1 MSEIQKFSQQI
12 RTLIDE
18 LKSVC
23 ANYGLG
29 NDGNEFKIITQ
40 VFLYKFL
47 HDKFVYEI
55 KLLDKKLQNASD
67 WEEQLASYSK
77 DDFEML
83 TLKLSEGTAVIKSE
97 QLITSLFARQNEGNF
112 ADIFDKTLLDIAREN
127 SDIFSVFTGG
137 GEKVA
142 LFENLSKY
150 VSDNRDDFC
159 KAIVNKL
166 VGFSFE
172 NIFDEGFDFFSSIF
186 EYLIKDYNSDSGGKY
201 AEYFTPHSVSK
212 IMAKCLVADTEK
224 KNTSNVSCYDPS
236 AGSGTLLMNLA
247 HQIGEDKCTI
257 HSQDISQKS
266 SNLLRLNLILNK
278 LVHSIHNVAQSNTL
292 IKPAHKDKNGRLKTF
307 DYIVAN
313 PPFKLDFSDFRDEL
327 DKRKNSDRFFA
338 GIPKVPAKEKESMA
352 IYLVFLQHIIFSLK
366 PEGKAAVVVPTG
378 FITANSGIDK
388 KIRQKLIDEK
398 MLRGVVSMPSNIF
411 AKTGTNVSILF
422 IDRTNKE
429 KVVLIDA
436 SRLGEKVKDG
446 KNQKT
451 LLSSSDESQIINNF
465 NNKLAVDDFS
475 VLVSYEEIQKK
486 NYSLSAG
493 QYFELK
499 IEYVDINKNE
509 FKKILKT
516 HQKNIKKLL
525 SSSKVIESEI
535 TESLDKLVFDDDKE
549 HR

>member
-1 MSEIQKFSQQI
+1 MTKEQKFLQQV

-47 HDKFVYEI
+47 HDKFVYEL
-55 KLLDKKLQNASD
+55 KLLDKKLQDASD
-67 WEEQLASYSK
+67 WEEQFASYSK
-77 DDFEML
+77 DEFEML

-127 SDIFSVFTGG
+127 SDIFSVVTGA

-201 AEYFTPHSVSK
+201 AEYFTPHSVSG
-212 IMAKCLVADTEK
+212 IMAKCLVSDEEK
-224 KNTSNVSCYDPS
+224 GSISNVSCYDPS

-257 HSQDISQKS
+257 YSQDISQKS

-292 IKPAHKDKNGRLKTF
+292 IKPAHKDKNGKLKTF
-307 DYIVAN
+307 DYVVAN

-327 DKRKNSDRFFA
+327 DKKENRERFFA
-338 GIPKVPAKEKESMA
+338 GIPQVPAKKKESMA

-366 PEGKAAVVVPTG
+366 AKGKAAVVVPTG
-378 FITANSGIDK
+378 FITAQSGIEK
-388 KIRQKLIDEK
+388 KIRQNLIDNK

-411 AKTGTNVSILF
+411 AATGTNISILF
-422 IDRTNKE
+422 IDKANK
-429 KVVLIDA
+429 KDVALIDA
-436 SRLGEKVKDG
+436 SGLGEKVKEG

-451 LLSSSDESQIINNF
+451 FLNTNDESQIINTFKNKEVVDNF
-465 NNKLAVDDFS
+465 SIV
-475 VLVSYEEIQKK
+475 VSYEDIQAK
-486 NYSLSAG
+486 NYSFSAG
-493 QYFELK
+493 QFFSIKIPHMDIRQGEFKSQLKTFKASLEKINFDSQSVTKEIFDSLESLK
-499 IEYVDINKNE
+499 IED
-509 FKKILKT
+509 
-516 HQKNIKKLL
+516 
-525 SSSKVIESEI
+525 
-535 TESLDKLVFDDDKE
+535 
-549 HR
+549 

>member
-1 MSEIQKFSQQI
+1 MIKEQTFSQQI

-47 HDKFVYEI
+47 HDKFVYEV
-55 KLLDKKLQNASD
+55 KLLDKKLKDANN
-67 WEEQLASYSK
+67 WEEQIASYSK
-77 DDFEML
+77 DEFEML

-97 QLITSLFARQNEGNF
+97 QLISSLFARQNEGNF
-112 ADIFDKTLLDIAREN
+112 ADTFDKTLLDIAREN
-127 SDIFSVFTGG
+127 NDIFSVVTGA

-201 AEYFTPHSVSK
+201 AEYFTPHSVSG
-212 IMAKCLVADTEK
+212 IMAKCLVSDEEK
-224 KNTSNVSCYDPS
+224 GSISNVSCYDPS

-257 HSQDISQKS
+257 YSQDISQKS

-278 LVHSIHNVAQSNTL
+278 LVHSIHNVAQANTL
-292 IKPAHKDKNGRLKTF
+292 IKPVHKDKSGKLITF
-307 DYIVAN
+307 DYVVAN

-327 DKRKNSDRFFA
+327 DKRENSDRFFA
-338 GIPKVPAKEKESMA
+338 GIPKVPAKEKDSMA
-352 IYLVFLQHIIFSLK
+352 IYQAFLQHIIFSLK
-366 PEGKAAVVVPTG
+366 PEGKAAAVVPTG
-378 FITANSGIDK
+378 FVTAKSGIDK
-388 KIRQKLIDEK
+388 KIRQKLIDDK
-398 MLRGVVSMPSNIF
+398 MLRGVISMPSNIF
-411 AKTGTNVSILF
+411 ATTGTKVSILF
-422 IDRTNKE
+422 IDKTNKE
-429 KVVLIDA
+429 EVVLIDA
-436 SRLGEKVKDG
+436 SKLGENIKEG
-446 KNQKT
+446 KNKKT
-451 LLSSSDESQIINNF
+451 LLTRADETKIIDTF
-465 NNKLAVDDFS
+465 CKKEAVDDFS
-475 VLVSYEEIQKK
+475 VVMSYDDIKAQ

-493 QYFELK
+493 QFFEVK
-499 IEYVDINKNE
+499 VDYVDISPEQFSKQLQK
-509 FKKILKT
+509 FSLKLDELSDQSSKT
-516 HQKNIKKLL
+516 ELEIKKQLNLL
-525 SSSKVIESEI
+525 NYE
-535 TESLDKLVFDDDKE
+535 
-549 HR
+549 

>member
-1 MSEIQKFSQQI
+1 MNEIQKFSQQV
-12 RTLIDE
+12 RTLIDD

-47 HDKFVYEI
+47 HDKFVYEV
-55 KLLDKKLQNASD
+55 KLIDKKLQDGSG

-77 DDFEML
+77 EELEML

-112 ADIFDKTLLDIAREN
+112 ADIFDKTLLDIAKEN
-127 SDIFSVFTGG
+127 NDIFSVVTSG

-172 NIFDEGFDFFSSIF
+172 NIFDEGFDFFASIF

-201 AEYFTPHSVSK
+201 AEYFTPHSVSGV
-212 IMAKCLVADTEK
+212 IAKCLVSDDQKGST
-224 KNTSNVSCYDPS
+224 NNVSCYDPS

-257 HSQDISQKS
+257 YSQDISQKS

-278 LVHSIHNVAQSNTL
+278 LVHSIHNIIQGNTL
-292 IKPAHKDKNGRLKTF
+292 AKPAHKDKKGKLTVF
-307 DYIVAN
+307 DYIVSN

-327 DKRKNSDRFFA
+327 DKKENSDRFFA
-338 GIPKVPAKEKESMA
+338 GIPTVPPKKKTNMA
-352 IYLVFLQHIIFSLK
+352 IYYVFIQHIIHSLSE
-366 PEGKAAVVVPTG
+366 EGKAAIVVPTG
-378 FITANSGIDK
+378 FLTVQAGIGL
-388 KIRQKLIDEK
+388 KIRKYLVDNRFV
-398 MLRGVVSMPSNIF
+398 RGVISMPGNLF
-411 AKTGTNVSILF
+411 ADTGTKVSILF
-422 IDRTNKE
+422 IDKTMKDNDII
-429 KVVLIDA
+429 LLDA
-436 SRLGEKVKDG
+436 SKIGKSIKEG
-446 KNQKT
+446 KNKKT
-451 LLSSSDESQIINNF
+451 ILSKSDEDEIINSFNLKKNINNF
-465 NNKLAVDDFS
+465 TIN
-475 VLVSYEEIQKK
+475 VSPESLSNR
-486 NYSLSAG
+486 NYSFNPG
-493 QYFELK
+493 QYFDVEMKYEK
-499 IEYVDINKNE
+499 ISDEIFKKEISKFQENLDDFCDQSRKISEEIKKEINKIDFN
-509 FKKILKT
+509 K
-516 HQKNIKKLL
+516 
-525 SSSKVIESEI
+525 
-535 TESLDKLVFDDDKE
+535 
-549 HR
+549 

>member
-1 MSEIQKFSQQI
+1 MNEVQKFSQQV

-47 HDKFVYEI
+47 HDKFVYEVKQVDN
-55 KLLDKKLQNASD
+55 KLGQAGD
-67 WEEQLASYSK
+67 WENQLAAYSA
-77 DDFEML
+77 DEFELL
-83 TLKLSEGTAVIKSE
+83 TLKLSEGTAVIKPE

-112 ADIFDKTLLDIAREN
+112 ADTFDKTLLDIAREN
-127 SDIFSVFTGG
+127 SDIFSVVTGG

-159 KAIVNKL
+159 KAMVNKL

-172 NIFDEGFDFFSSIF
+172 SMFDEGFDFFASIF

-201 AEYFTPHSVSK
+201 AEYFTPHSVSG
-212 IMAKCLVADTEK
+212 IMAKCLVSDSEK
-224 KNTSNVSCYDPS
+224 GSISNVSCYDPS

-257 HSQDISQKS
+257 YSQDISQKS

-278 LVHSIHNVAQSNTL
+278 LVHSIHNVIQGNTL
-292 IKPAHKDKNGRLKTF
+292 LTPAHKDKNSGLATF
-307 DYIVAN
+307 DYVVAN

-327 DKRKNSDRFFA
+327 DKRENRDRFFA

-366 PEGKAAVVVPTG
+366 PEGKASVVVPTG
-378 FITANSGIDK
+378 FITAQSGIEK
-388 KIRQKLIDEK
+388 KIRQKLVDER

-411 AKTGTNVSILF
+411 ATTGTNVSILF
-422 IDRTNKE
+422 IDKTNKE
-429 KVVLIDA
+429 DVVLID
-436 SRLGEKVKDG
+436 SSNLGEKIKEG
-446 KNQKT
+446 KKKKT
-451 LLSSSDESQIINNF
+451 LLSETDEAQIIDTF
-465 NNKLAVDDFS
+465 NNKETVDNFS
-475 VLVSYEEIQKK
+475 VVVSYEDIQAKK
-486 NYSLSAG
+486 YSFSAG
-493 QYFELK
+493 QYFDVK
-499 IEYVDINKNE
+499 IEYVDITQEE
-509 FKKILKT
+509 FSKKIATFESNLESFFNDSKGLHSQIAKSLK
-516 HQKNIKKLL
+516 
-525 SSSKVIESEI
+525 
-535 TESLDKLVFDDDKE
+535 SLNYD
-549 HR
+549 

>member
-1 MSEIQKFSQQI
+1 MNEIQKFSQQV
-12 RTLIDE
+12 RTLIDD

-55 KLLDKKLQNASD
+55 KLIDKNLKHTSD
-67 WEEQLASYSK
+67 WEERLASYTE
-77 DDFEML
+77 DEFEML

-97 QLITSLFARQNEGNF
+97 QLIPSLFVRQNEGNF
-112 ADIFDKTLLDIAREN
+112 ADIFDKTLIDIAREN
-127 SDIFSVFTGG
+127 SDIFSVVTGA

-142 LFENLSKY
+142 LFDNLSKY

-201 AEYFTPHSVSK
+201 AEYFTPHSVSG
-212 IMAKCLVADTEK
+212 IMAKCLVSDEEK
-224 KNTSNVSCYDPS
+224 GSINNVSCYDPS

-257 HSQDISQKS
+257 YSQDISQKS

-278 LVHSIHNVAQSNTL
+278 LVHSIHNVIQANTL
-292 IKPAHKDKNGRLKTF
+292 VKPVHKDKSGRLTTF
-307 DYIVAN
+307 DYVVAN

-327 DKRKNSDRFFA
+327 DKRENSDRFFA
-338 GIPKVPAKEKESMA
+338 GIPKVPPKKKESMA
-352 IYLVFLQHIIFSLK
+352 IYLTFLQHIIFSLK

-388 KIRQKLIDEK
+388 KIRQKLVDEK
-398 MLRGVVSMPSNIF
+398 MLRGVISMPSNIF
-411 AKTGTNVSILF
+411 ATTGTNVSILF
-422 IDRTNKE
+422 IDKTNKE
-429 KVVLIDA
+429 DVVLIDA
-436 SRLGEKVKDG
+436 SNLGKKVKEG

-451 LLSSSDESQIINNF
+451 LLDKKDEIKIIDTF
-465 NNKLAVDDFS
+465 NNKKVVDDFS
-475 VLVSYEEIQKK
+475 IVVSYEDIQAK

-493 QYFELK
+493 QYFEVK
-499 IEYVDINKNE
+499 VEYVDITKAE
-509 FKKILKT
+509 FNTKISKYSTHLDDLFSTSTQLNTEIIKILRGL
-516 HQKNIKKLL
+516 KN
-525 SSSKVIESEI
+525 
-535 TESLDKLVFDDDKE
+535 D
-549 HR
+549 

>member
-1 MSEIQKFSQQI
+1 MIKEQKFSQQI

-47 HDKFVYEI
+47 HDKFVYEA
-55 KLLDKKLQNASD
+55 KLLDKKLQNASN
-67 WEEQLASYSK
+67 WEEQFASYSK
-77 DDFEML
+77 DEFEML

-127 SDIFSVFTGG
+127 SDIFSVVTGA

-201 AEYFTPHSVSK
+201 AEYFTPHSVSG
-212 IMAKCLVADTEK
+212 IMAKCLVSDEEK
-224 KNTSNVSCYDPS
+224 GSISNVSCYDPS

-257 HSQDISQKS
+257 YSQDISQKS

-278 LVHSIHNVAQSNTL
+278 LVHSIHNVAQANTL
-292 IKPAHKDKNGRLKTF
+292 IKPVHKDKSGRLKTF
-307 DYIVAN
+307 DYVVAN

-327 DKRKNSDRFFA
+327 DKKENSDRFFA
-338 GIPKVPAKEKESMA
+338 GIPKVPPKKKESMA
-352 IYLVFLQHIIFSLK
+352 IYQTFLQHIIFSLK
-366 PEGKAAVVVPTG
+366 PDGKAAVVVPSG

-388 KIRQKLIDEK
+388 KIRQKLVDDK
-398 MLRGVVSMPSNIF
+398 MLRGVVGMPSNIF
-411 AKTGTNVSILF
+411 ATTDTSVSILF
-422 IDRTNKE
+422 IDKTNKE
-429 KVVLIDA
+429 NLVLIDA
-436 SRLGEKVKDG
+436 TSLGRKIKEG
-446 KNQKT
+446 KKKKT
-451 LLSSSDESQIINNF
+451 LLSKKDEAQIIDTF
-465 NNKLAVDDFS
+465 SKKRVIDDFS
-475 VLVSYEEIQKK
+475 VVLSYEDIAAKK
-486 NYSLSAG
+486 YSFSAG
-493 QYFELK
+493 QYFDIK
-499 IEYVDINKNE
+499 IKYTDISKNE
-509 FKKILKT
+509 FKLKIES
-516 HQKNIKKLL
+516 HQKIIKK
-525 SSSKVIESEI
+525 SFEESKKIESEI
-535 TESLDKLVFDDDKE
+535 FKKLSQIKYE
-549 HR
+549 

>member
-1 MSEIQKFSQQI
+1 MIKEQKFSQQI

-47 HDKFVYEI
+47 HDKFVYEV
-55 KLLDKKLQNASD
+55 KLLDKKLQDASD

-77 DDFEML
+77 DEFEML
-83 TLKLSEGTAVIKSE
+83 ALKLSEDTAVIKSE

-127 SDIFSVFTGG
+127 NDIFSVFTGG

-150 VSDNRDDFC
+150 VSDDRDDFC
-159 KAIVNKL
+159 KAIINKL

-201 AEYFTPHSVSK
+201 AEYFTPHLVSA
-212 IMAKCLVADTEK
+212 IMAKCLVSDKEK
-224 KNTSNVSCYDPS
+224 GSISNVSCYDPS

-257 HSQDISQKS
+257 YSQDISQKS

-278 LVHSIHNVAQSNTL
+278 LVHSIHNVAQANTL
-292 IKPAHKDKNGRLKTF
+292 IKPVHKDKSGRLKTF
-307 DYIVAN
+307 NYVVAN

-327 DKRKNSDRFFA
+327 DKRENSDRFFA
-338 GIPKVPAKEKESMA
+338 GIPKVPAKKKDSMA
-352 IYLVFLQHIIFSLK
+352 IYLVFLQHVISSLK

-378 FITANSGIDK
+378 FITAQTGIEK
-388 KIRQKLIDEK
+388 KIHQKLVDEK

-411 AKTGTNVSILF
+411 ATTGTNVSILF
-422 IDRTNKE
+422 IDKANKGD
-429 KVVLIDA
+429 VVLID
-436 SRLGEKVKDG
+436 SSSLGEKVKEG
-446 KNQKT
+446 KTQKT
-451 LLSSSDESQIINNF
+451 ILRKNDEAQIINTF
-465 NNKLAVDDFS
+465 NKKESVNDFS
-475 VLVSYEEIQKK
+475 VVVSYKDIQAK
-486 NYSLSAG
+486 NYSLGAG
-493 QYFELK
+493 QYFEVK
-499 IEYVDINKNE
+499 IDYKDITQKE
-509 FKKILKT
+509 F
-516 HQKNIKKLL
+516 NKKLEHF
-525 SSSKVIESEI
+525 SKNLDSLFLESGESEEKI
-535 TESLDKLVFDDDKE
+535 RKQLTKLKYGK
-549 HR
+549 

>member
-1 MSEIQKFSQQI
+1 MIKEQKFSQQI

-47 HDKFVYEI
+47 HDKFVYEV
-55 KLLDKKLQNASD
+55 KLLDKKLQNASN

-77 DDFEML
+77 DEFEIL

-97 QLITSLFARQNEGNF
+97 QLITSLFTRQNERNF

-127 SDIFSVFTGG
+127 SDIFSVVTGA

-172 NIFDEGFDFFSSIF
+172 NVFDEGFDFFSSIF

-201 AEYFTPHSVSK
+201 AEYFTPHSVSG
-212 IMAKCLVADTEK
+212 IMAKCLVSDEK
-224 KNTSNVSCYDPS
+224 KGSISNVSCYDPS

-257 HSQDISQKS
+257 YSQDISQKS

-278 LVHSIHNVAQSNTL
+278 LVHSIHNVIQGNTL
-292 IKPAHKDKNGRLKTF
+292 VKPNHKDKSGRLATF
-307 DYIVAN
+307 DYVVGN

-327 DKRKNSDRFFA
+327 DKRENSDRFFA
-338 GIPKVPAKEKESMA
+338 GIPKVPPKKKESMA
-352 IYLVFLQHIIFSLK
+352 IYLTFLQHIIFSLK
-366 PEGKAAVVVPTG
+366 PDGKAAVVVPTG

-388 KIRQKLIDEK
+388 KIRQKLVDEK
-398 MLRGVVSMPSNIF
+398 MLRGIVSMPSNIF
-411 AKTGTNVSILF
+411 ATTGTNVSILF
-422 IDRTNKE
+422 IDKANKE
-429 KVVLIDA
+429 DVVLIDA
-436 SRLGEKVKDG
+436 SSLGEKVKEG
-446 KNQKT
+446 KTQKT
-451 LLSSSDESQIINNF
+451 ILRKNEEAQIINTF
-465 NNKLAVDDFS
+465 NKKEAVNDFS
-475 VLVSYEEIQKK
+475 IVVSYKDIQAK
-486 NYSLSAG
+486 NYSFSAG

-499 IEYVDINKNE
+499 IDYEDITQEE
-509 FKKILKT
+509 FD
-516 HQKNIKKLL
+516 KKLDYF
-525 SSSKVIESEI
+525 SKNLDALFLESGE
-535 TESLDKLVFDDDKE
+535 TEEKIRKQLAKLKYE
-549 HR
+549 G

>member
-1 MSEIQKFSQQI
+1 MLKEQKFLQQI

-47 HDKFVYEI
+47 HDKFVYEV
-55 KLLDKKLQNASD
+55 KLLDKKLQNASN
-67 WEEQLASYSK
+67 WEEQFASYSK
-77 DDFEML
+77 DEFEML

-97 QLITSLFARQNEGNF
+97 QLITSLFARQNEGNY

-127 SDIFSVFTGG
+127 NDIFSVFTGG

-159 KAIVNKL
+159 KAIINKL

-212 IMAKCLVADTEK
+212 IMAKCLVSDAEK
-224 KNTSNVSCYDPS
+224 GNISNVSCYDPS

-257 HSQDISQKS
+257 YSQDISQKS

-278 LVHSIHNVAQSNTL
+278 LVHSIHNVAQANTL
-292 IKPAHKDKNGRLKTF
+292 IKPVHKDKSGRLKTF
-307 DYIVAN
+307 NYIVAN

-327 DKRKNSDRFFA
+327 DKRENSDRFFA
-338 GIPKVPAKEKESMA
+338 GIPKVPPKKKESMA

-366 PEGKAAVVVPTG
+366 HDGKAAVVVPTG
-378 FITANSGIDK
+378 FLTANSGIDK

-398 MLRGVVSMPSNIF
+398 MLRGAVSMPSNIF

-422 IDRTNKE
+422 IDKANKE
-429 KVVLIDA
+429 DVVLIDA
-436 SRLGEKVKDG
+436 SNLGKKVKEG

-451 LLSSSDESQIINNF
+451 ILSESEEKKIISTF
-465 NNKLAVDDFS
+465 NSKKSVEDFS
-475 VLVSYEEIQKK
+475 IVANTNDIQNK

-493 QYFELK
+493 QFFEVKLQ
-499 IEYVDINKNE
+499 YA
-509 FKKILKT
+509 
-516 HQKNIKKLL
+516 NI
-525 SSSKVIESEI
+525 SSKEFSSKIKIIEADLNDL
-535 TESLDKLVFDDDKE
+535 ESKSRKLRSKIKASLE
-549 HR
+549 NLKYEQT

>member
-1 MSEIQKFSQQI
+1 MNEIQKFSQQV
-12 RTLIDE
+12 RTLIDD

-47 HDKFVYEI
+47 HDKFVYEV
-55 KLLDKKLQNASD
+55 KLIDKKLQDGSG

-77 DDFEML
+77 DEFEML

-112 ADIFDKTLLDIAREN
+112 AETFDKTLLDIAKEN
-127 SDIFSVFTGG
+127 NDIFSVVTGG

-142 LFENLSKY
+142 LFENISKY

-186 EYLIKDYNSDSGGKY
+186 EYLVKDYNSDSGGKY
-201 AEYFTPHSVSK
+201 AEYFTPHSVSG
-212 IMAKCLVADTEK
+212 IMAKCLVSDEEK
-224 KNTSNVSCYDPS
+224 NSISNVSCYDPS

-278 LVHSIHNVAQSNTL
+278 LVHSIHNVIQGNSLVT
-292 IKPAHKDKNGRLKTF
+292 PAHKDRSGILKTF
-307 DYIVAN
+307 DYVVAN

-327 DKRKNSDRFFA
+327 DKRENSDRFFA
-338 GIPKVPAKEKESMA
+338 GIPKVPPKKKESMA
-352 IYLVFLQHIIFSLK
+352 IYLTFLQHIIFSLK

-378 FITANSGIDK
+378 FITAKSGIEK
-388 KIRQKLIDEK
+388 KILQKLVDEK

-411 AKTGTNVSILF
+411 ATTTTSVSILF
-422 IDRTNKE
+422 IDKANKE
-429 KVVLIDA
+429 EVLLMDA
-436 SRLGEKVKDG
+436 SSLGRKIKEG

-451 LLSSSDESQIINNF
+451 LLSEKDEAQIIDTF
-465 NNKLAVDDFS
+465 NTKKAVDDFS
-475 VLVSYEEIQKK
+475 VALSYEDIAVKK
-486 NYSLSAG
+486 YSLSAG
-493 QYFELK
+493 QYFEIK
-499 IEYVDINKNE
+499 IKYTDISEKE
-509 FKKILKT
+509 FKLKMES
-516 HQKNIKKLL
+516 HQKIIKKNFDK
-525 SSSKVIESEI
+525 SKEIESEI
-535 TESLDKLVFDDDKE
+535 FKKLSQIKYE
-549 HR
+549 

>member
-1 MSEIQKFSQQI
+1 MNEVQKFSQQVRI
-12 RTLIDE
+12 LIDE

-47 HDKFVYEI
+47 HDKFVYEVKQVDN
-55 KLLDKKLQNASD
+55 KLAQAGD
-67 WEEQLASYSK
+67 WENQLSGYSA
-77 DDFEML
+77 DEFELL
-83 TLKLSEGTAVIKSE
+83 TLELNEGTAVIKPE

-112 ADIFDKTLLDIAREN
+112 ADTFDKTLLDIAREN
-127 SDIFSVFTGG
+127 SDIFSVVTGG

-159 KAIVNKL
+159 KAMINKL

-172 NIFDEGFDFFSSIF
+172 SIFDEGFDFFASIF

-201 AEYFTPHSVSK
+201 AEYFTPHSVSG
-212 IMAKCLVADTEK
+212 IMAECLVSDSEK
-224 KNTSNVSCYDPS
+224 GSINNVSCYDPS
-236 AGSGTLLMNLA
+236 AGSGSLLMNLA
-247 HQIGEDKCTI
+247 HQIGEDRCTI
-257 HSQDISQKS
+257 YSQDISQKS

-278 LVHSIHNVAQSNTL
+278 LVHSIHNVIQGNTL
-292 IKPAHKDKNGRLKTF
+292 VTPAHKDKNSGLATF
-307 DYIVAN
+307 DYVVAN

-327 DKRKNSDRFFA
+327 DKRENRDRFFA
-338 GIPKVPAKEKESMA
+338 GIPKVPAKKKESMA

-378 FITANSGIDK
+378 FITAQSGIEK
-388 KIRQKLIDEK
+388 KIRQKLVDER

-411 AKTGTNVSILF
+411 ATTGTNVSILF
-422 IDRTNKE
+422 IDKANKE
-429 KVVLIDA
+429 DVVLID
-436 SRLGEKVKDG
+436 SSSLGDKVKEG

-451 LLSSSDESQIINNF
+451 LLSETDEAQIIDSF
-465 NNKLAVDDFS
+465 NNKEAVDDFS
-475 VLVSYEEIQKK
+475 VVVSYEDIQAK

-493 QYFELK
+493 QYFEIKLQ
-499 IEYVDINKNE
+499 YVDITSEE
-509 FKKILKT
+509 FASNLKRLESDLKDLDSQSENLRTKIAASLKT
-516 HQKNIKKLL
+516 LRY
-525 SSSKVIESEI
+525 E
-535 TESLDKLVFDDDKE
+535 
-549 HR
+549 

>member
-1 MSEIQKFSQQI
+1 MTEVQKFSQQV
-12 RTLIDE
+12 RTLIDD

-77 DDFEML
+77 DEFEML
-83 TLKLSEGTAVIKSE
+83 TLKLSEDTAIIKSE
-97 QLITSLFARQNEGNF
+97 QLIPSLFARQNEGNF
-112 ADIFDKTLLDIAREN
+112 ADTFDKTLLDIAREN
-127 SDIFSVFTGG
+127 NDIFSVVTGG

-172 NIFDEGFDFFSSIF
+172 NIFEEGFDFFASIF

-201 AEYFTPHSVSK
+201 AEYFTPHSVSG
-212 IMAKCLVADTEK
+212 IIAKCLVSDDEK
-224 KNTSNVSCYDPS
+224 GSISNVSCYDPS

-257 HSQDISQKS
+257 YSQDISQKS

-278 LVHSIHNVAQSNTL
+278 LVHSIHNVIQGNTL
-292 IKPAHKDKNGRLKTF
+292 VKPAHKDRSGRLATF
-307 DYIVAN
+307 NYVVAN
-313 PPFKLDFSDFRDEL
+313 PPFKLDFSDSRDEL
-327 DKRKNSDRFFA
+327 DKRENSDRFFA
-338 GIPKVPAKEKESMA
+338 GIPKVPAKKKESMA
-352 IYLVFLQHIIFSLK
+352 IYLTFLQHIIFSLK

-378 FITANSGIDK
+378 FITARSGIEK
-388 KIRQKLIDEK
+388 KIRQKLVDDK

-411 AKTGTNVSILF
+411 ATTGTNVSIVF
-422 IDRTNKE
+422 IDKANKE
-429 KVVLIDA
+429 DVVLIDA
-436 SRLGEKVKDG
+436 SSLGKKVKEG

-451 LLSSSDESQIINNF
+451 LLSGTDEKKIISTF
-465 NNKLAVDDFS
+465 NNKKSVDDFS
-475 VLVSYEEIQKK
+475 MMVSYDDIKAK

-493 QYFELK
+493 QFLEVKIDYVEVTKDEFNSKIKEYDTELLKLFEQS
-499 IEYVDINKNE
+499 E
-509 FKKILKT
+509 T
-516 HQKNIKKLL
+516 MSKNISNNLKRLKF
-525 SSSKVIESEI
+525 E
-535 TESLDKLVFDDDKE
+535 
-549 HR
+549 